1 MNPLDNI
8 GYVIIESAVTEEN
21 DYPAK
26 IVSSSYDDRVEA
38 EGVLQEA
45 NMKNRNGRFY
55 DSRDL
60 FPEITSPR
68 TLELLSTG
76 NMKAENGHPLSKDLA
91 RQSTI
96 DPNNTVAVFSK
107 FWTDG
112 EFVMGRYMGDE
123 NEKGASFDR
132 ELRKGR
138 KPSWSLRALG
148 NIKNTSRGAE
158 VKNIRLIT
166 YDRVIYPS
174 HDKAYTIGLV
184 NESVDIA
191 VNESALIL
199 EDNDKGIILPITNAS
214 VMNYI
219 KEEST
224 NFKFIKESFDLL
236 YDQMELIN
244 RGTAVKMV
252 DKAGGIFVCNLEN
265 YIHDEIMNSV
275 CESAK
280 QFYESR

>member
-1 MNPLDNI
+1 MDVCKNI
-8 GYVIIESAVTEEN
+8 GYVVIETATMESN

-26 IVSSSYDDRVEA
+26 IVQELDDRVVG

-45 NMKNRNGRFY
+45 NHKNRNGRFY

-60 FPEITSPR
+60 FPQITCSR
-68 TLELLSTG
+68 TMELLRTG
-76 NMKAENGHPLSKDLA
+76 NMKAENGHPMSKDLQ
-91 RQSTI
+91 RQATI
-96 DPNNTVAVFSK
+96 DPNNTVAVFLK
-107 FWTDG
+107 FWTDD
-112 EFVMGRYMGDE
+112 EFVMGRYIGDE
-123 NEKGASFDR
+123 GAKGDAFDK

-148 NIKNTSRGAE
+148 NITQTSRGAE
-158 VKNIRLIT
+158 VKNIKLIT

-191 VNESALIL
+191 AESSKLVL
-199 EDNDKGIILPITNAS
+199 QENDKGILLPITNDS
-214 VMNYI
+214 VISYI
-219 KEEST
+219 KSESS
-224 NFKFIKESFDLL
+224 NFKYIKESFDLL
-236 YDQMELIN
+236 YDDIELIN
-244 RGTAVKMV
+244 RGTAVKLT
-252 DKAGGIFVCNLEN
+252 DRAGGIFVCNLET